1 MLLPG
6 FIATRITESARN
18 RPPSLGETAEA
29 ASVTRT
35 TTGIEPAMEAAE
47 VAAMVVDAVR
57 TGEFWILTHQAY
69 RPVIQARAAG
79 IGTVLWATG
88 ARPDHSWLEVPV
100 LDRRGRVRH
109 DGGVVDWP
117 GLYVLGLP
125 AMRSRRSTYIDGA
138 RADTRELT
146 DHLVGHLAGSRHD
159 KEAS

>member
-1 MLLPG
+1 MVGVLPVKNLAAYDAAKMGVVGLSEALAMELEDEGADIGVSVLLPG

-79 IGTVLWATG
+79 IGTG
-88 ARPDHSWLEVPV
+88 GRPSQPPIW
-100 LDRRGRVRH
+100 
-109 DGGVVDWP
+109 
-117 GLYVLGLP
+117 
-125 AMRSRRSTYIDGA
+125 
-138 RADTRELT
+138 
-146 DHLVGHLAGSRHD
+146 
-159 KEAS
+159 